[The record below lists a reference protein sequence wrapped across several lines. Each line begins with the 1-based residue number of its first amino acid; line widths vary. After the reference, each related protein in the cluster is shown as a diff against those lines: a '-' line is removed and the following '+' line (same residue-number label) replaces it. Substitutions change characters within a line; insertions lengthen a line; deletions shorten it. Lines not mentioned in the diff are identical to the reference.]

1 MNIPLVV
8 TGNSTGVLRGGKL
21 IRKLRRIKVK
31 GFPHLIPDNITLD
44 ITDLDIG
51 GSVKVSSLKSDGI
64 EFLDS
69 KNIELV
75 AVKMTRAVEEAT
87 TEVAKK

>member
-1 MNIPLVV
+1 MYIFKIDTTPVDSHCATL
-8 TGNSTGVLRGGKL
+8 SQ
-21 IRKLRRIKVK
+21 I
-31 GFPHLIPDNITLD
+31 NITLD

-51 GSVKVSSLKSDGI
+51 GSIKVSSLTSDGI

-75 AVKMTRAVEEAT
+75 AVKMARGVEETPA
-87 TEVAKK
+87 EEGKK